1 MGPAQDL
8 VRRARPMG
16 ELTNKI
22 HKQKMKFPTSLKLA
36 GATAAA
42 LVVSSSLMAEVELTK
57 EFSLSGYVVG
67 SASYNKIQGSSSD
80 SNLDLDAYKLQ
91 GVGKFDKVSI
101 TGSVFAY
108 GTGSGDGF
116 GSSPIVL
123 DAYGTYDFGGG
134 STVSVGK
141 FLSWLGYEAF
151 DSINML
157 QISYA
162 NPGSTGFIPAYHTGV
177 KVEKSTDA
185 FAVGVAVLDSV
196 YGPTYYKGDGDLDNG
211 VGLETYFTYKA
222 IKDFTL
228 FAGLA
233 YDTGDAAKTKAFTAD
248 LWAQYVLGKTTFAGE
263 FCYGSKKYKDTGLEG
278 APIGTADGYFW
289 LALVKQAF
297 DDKWSLTG
305 RISGGEGVDKDR
317 FTRFTIAP
325 TYAVTKNLDVLAEY
339 TYTDLSHA
347 AADYAQYAGIQVRF
361 KF

>member
-1 MGPAQDL
+1 
-8 VRRARPMG
+8 
-16 ELTNKI
+16 
-22 HKQKMKFPTSLKLA
+22 MKLPTSLKLA
-36 GATAAA
+36 GATATA
-42 LVVSSSLMAEVELTK
+42 LVVSSALLAEIELSK
-57 EFSLSGYVVG
+57 EFSLSGYAVG
-67 SASYNKIQGSSSD
+67 SASYNKVQGYSSD

-162 NPGSTGFIPAYHTGV
+162 NPTAFFIPAYHTGV

-196 YGPTYYKGDGDLDNG
+196 YGPTYYKGDGELNKG

-263 FCYGSKKYKDTGLEG
+263 FCYGSKDYK
-278 APIGTADGYFW
+278 AASSADGYFW

-305 RISGGEGVDKDR
+305 RISGGEGVDKDK
-317 FTRFTIAP
+317 FTRFTVAP
-325 TYAVTKNLDVLAEY
+325 TYAVTKNLDVVAEY
-339 TYTDLSHA
+339 TYTDLSHTTA
-347 AADYAQYAGIQVRF
+347 NYSNYAGIQVRF

>member
-1 MGPAQDL
+1 
-8 VRRARPMG
+8 
-16 ELTNKI
+16 
-22 HKQKMKFPTSLKLA
+22 
-36 GATAAA
+36 
-42 LVVSSSLMAEVELTK
+42 MAEIELTK

-67 SASYNKIQGSSSD
+67 SASTNKIQGSSSD

-101 TGSVFAY
+101 TGSVFAF

-116 GSSPIVL
+116 VSSPIVL
-123 DAYGTYDFGGG
+123 DAYVTYDFGCG
-134 STVSVGK
+134 STVTAGK

-151 DSINML
+151 DPINML
-157 QISYA
+157 QLSYA
-162 NPGSTGFIPAYHTGV
+162 NTGSTGFIPAYHTGV
-177 KVEKSTDA
+177 KAEKSTEA
-185 FAVGVAVLDSV
+185 FTAGVAVLDSV

-211 VGLETYFTYKA
+211 VGLEAYFTYKA

-263 FCYGSKKYKDTGLEG
+263 FCYGSKDYK
-278 APIGTADGYFW
+278 ASSSADGYFW

-305 RISGGEGVDKDR
+305 RISGGEGVDKDK
-317 FTRFTIAP
+317 FTRFTVAP
-325 TYAVTKNLDVLAEY
+325 AYAVTKNLDIVAEY

-347 AADYAQYAGIQVRF
+347 AADYAHYAGIQVRF